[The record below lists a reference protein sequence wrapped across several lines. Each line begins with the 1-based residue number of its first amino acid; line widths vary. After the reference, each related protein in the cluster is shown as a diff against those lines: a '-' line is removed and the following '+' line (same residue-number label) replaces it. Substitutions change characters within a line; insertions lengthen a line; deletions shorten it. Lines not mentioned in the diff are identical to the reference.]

1 MTHAARIRR
10 PLLALAALAVA
21 AAIATPALAG
31 NRGASGCDDSS
42 ARAKGG
48 SSLEGGTPA
57 ASAPARRD
65 NASIEPGEGYVP
77 LSRNAPPAA
86 SPAPRPADTS
96 PVPVP
101 VLAPRAD
108 RPAAKA
114 KATSRAEAPPAAARR
129 AKPGPA
135 TSGPAKMSLPNLPAT
150 PGMGTLLRVGISAGR
165 EIS

>member
-1 MTHAARIRR
+1 MAHAARIRR
-10 PLLALAALAVA
+10 PLFALAALAVA
-21 AAIATPALAG
+21 ATFAGPSFAGDRATP
-31 NRGASGCDDSS
+31 GCAESP
-42 ARAKGG
+42 ARTKGG
-48 SSLEGGTPA
+48 SSLEGAAPA

-86 SPAPRPADTS
+86 APAPRPAEPS
-96 PVPVP
+96 SAP
-101 VLAPRAD
+101 VLAPRTEK
-108 RPAAKA
+108 PAVKA
-114 KATSRAEAPPAAARR
+114 NATSRVATPPAPARR

-135 TSGPAKMSLPNLPAT
+135 TTGPAKMSLPNLPAT

>member
-1 MTHAARIRR
+1 MAHAARIRR
-10 PLLALAALAVA
+10 PLFALAALAVA
-21 AAIATPALAG
+21 ATFAGPSFAGDRATP
-31 NRGASGCDDSS
+31 GCAESP
-42 ARAKGG
+42 ARTKGG
-48 SSLEGGTPA
+48 SSLEGAAPA

-86 SPAPRPADTS
+86 APAPRPAEPS
-96 PVPVP
+96 SAP
-101 VLAPRAD
+101 VLAPRTEK
-108 RPAAKA
+108 PAVKA
-114 KATSRAEAPPAAARR
+114 KATSRAEAAAARR

-135 TSGPAKMSLPNLPAT
+135 TTGPAKMSLPNLPAT